1 VTIQQARADMK
12 RVTGDLTAA
21 YPDADTG
28 IGATLMPLKEQMVGL
43 PAPASARFARGGWLR
58 ALDRCVNVANLLMAR
73 STGRTREFAVRAA
86 LGANRGR
93 MCASC

>member
-28 IGATLMPLKEQMVGL
+28 IGATLMPLKEQMVGYL
-43 PAPASARFARGGWLR
+43 RPLICSFCSRRLASCFDRFA
-58 ALDRCVNVANLLMAR
+58 
-73 STGRTREFAVRAA
+73 
-86 LGANRGR
+86 
-93 MCASC
+93 